1 MEEAYIN
8 NMNPVSAHVV
18 TQMFI
23 SHINRA
29 AEIPFSVWVHV
40 LHYFVMPVNHRGGK
54 GYIVLVHKYETGRR
68 KPLVYKFHLA
78 PSGGIFIFKL
88 LNEELGIR

>member
-1 MEEAYIN
+1 VHTALALNMEEAYIN

-29 AEIPFSVWVHV
+29 AEIPFSV
-40 LHYFVMPVNHRGGK
+40 
-54 GYIVLVHKYETGRR
+54 
-68 KPLVYKFHLA
+68 
-78 PSGGIFIFKL
+78 
-88 LNEELGIR
+88 